1 MLTWE
6 PSTFE
11 RVRQLQDFANSFVN
25 LKLKTLESK
34 TKLKSKKRKKVFPH
48 PLKKGKPL
56 RKGWLFYN
64 IGEDGEEPPFTSK
77 EKQFKLPNALYEKI
91 FNY

>member
-6 PSTFE
+6 PSTSE
-11 RVRQLQDFANSFVN
+11 RVRQLQDFANYSIN

-48 PLKKGKPL
+48 PRKKGKPL

-64 IGEDGEEPPFTSK
+64 IREDGEEPPFTSE
-77 EKQFKLPNALYEKI
+77 EKQSELPNALYEKI